1 MWRVQ
6 FLVGKLRP
14 SKPWGMI
21 KKRKKVPCSL
31 AASVPL
37 PPFYTPILAA
47 LVLFLQRITNK
58 FLSSP
63 VCVCVCVCVCASSV
77 AQLGPTLCD
86 PTDCSPPGSS
96 VPEIFWGRILEQVDI
111 SSSRGSSQPRDQTC
125 TSCDSSIGRQILYYC
140 ASWESPSS
148 HEELLKAFLI
158 VLHSRAWFSPQMASA
173 YIFPS
178 TGSPSL
184 QICRLILK

>member
-14 SKPWGMI
+14 GKPWGMI

-37 PPFYTPILAA
+37 PPFYTPLLAA

-63 VCVCVCVCVCASSV
+63 MCVCVCVCAR
-77 AQLGPTLCD
+77 AQLLSWVQLFATPLTAAHQVPLSLKFSGEKYWSKLIFP
-86 PTDCSPPGSS
+86 PPGDLPNPGIKPAPLVIPALAGKFFTT
-96 VPEIFWGRILEQVDI
+96 VPAGN
-111 SSSRGSSQPRDQTC
+111 
-125 TSCDSSIGRQILYYC
+125 
-140 ASWESPSS
+140 
-148 HEELLKAFLI
+148 
-158 VLHSRAWFSPQMASA
+158 LHHLMKN
-173 YIFPS
+173 
-178 TGSPSL
+178 
-184 QICRLILK
+184 C